1 MTSIALSQGLVNHFK
16 ISEYRQA
23 TTPSGQKTVFIV
35 KIEGVVYA
43 LKIIHIADERFEREV
58 KICQKYNHIPGI
70 PSILRIEKY
79 LNDTIILEEYIEGND
94 LSDILDQYKGD
105 DKKIM
110 DLIFKVGTILTPVW
124 DDKYVHRDLKPQ
136 NIRIRANGE
145 PVVLDFG
152 IARAL
157 DEESITATGG
167 QPLSWYYAS
176 PEQYAGQKNLI
187 SYRTDFFCLGIVAY
201 YLYTNQ
207 LPFGNT
213 KDLIAQTFTNPTI
226 QIDSGNKHINGFC
239 NGVFY
244 TSPSDRPRKIETFLK
259 LTQI

>member
-1 MTSIALSQGLVNHFK
+1 MTSIALSQGLIDHFK
-16 ISEYRQA
+16 ISEYEQA

-35 KIEGVVYA
+35 KIEGVKYA

-58 KICQKYNHIPGI
+58 KICQQYNHITGI
-70 PSILRIEKY
+70 PSILKVEKY

-105 DKKIM
+105 HKKVI
-110 DLIFKVGTILTPVW
+110 DLIFKIGTILKPVW
-124 DDKYVHRDLKPQ
+124 YDKYVHRDLKPQ
-136 NIRIRANGE
+136 NIRIRANGD

-187 SYRTDFFCLGIVAY
+187 SYKTDFFCLGIVAY
-201 YLYTNQ
+201 FLYTNR

-213 KDLIAQTFTNPTI
+213 KDLIAQTFTKTI
-226 QIDSGNKHINGFC
+226 IHIDSGNKYINEFC

-259 LTQI
+259 LAQI